1 MLRRLDRA
9 LFDDESSHIDRF
21 GWLLAVTVAAIV
33 VLSLIDLQPPESDIS
48 ADIGLAVVT
57 VFVGAAFVLS
67 LRAAGVSRRWRRI
80 ADVLVALGILGSVGL
95 IVGELVADADAG
107 ADATGERT
115 PSFLWLALSVS
126 TPFAVTR
133 RILKHRRVT
142 VATLLGAIS
151 TYLLIAVTFT
161 YVFLA
166 VDATQSGP
174 FFADPEPTTT
184 FMYFSL
190 TTVTTLG
197 YGDLAPTSE
206 LGRLLATTEAVVGQI
221 FLVTLVAALVGLF
234 AHGARGSSDG

>member
-1 MLRRLDRA
+1 MIRRLDRA

-33 VLSLIDLQPPESDIS
+33 VLSLIDLAPPESDLP

-57 VFVGAAFVLS
+57 LFVGAAFVLS
-67 LRAAGVSRRWRRI
+67 LRAAGVARRWRRA
-80 ADVLVALGILGSVGL
+80 ADVLVGLAILSSVLL
-95 IVGELVADADAG
+95 IAGELVVDADADAG
-107 ADATGERT
+107 RGDRT
-115 PSFLWLALSVS
+115 PSFLWLVLSAS

-161 YVFLA
+161 YLFLA
-166 VDATQSGP
+166 VDAAQTEP
-174 FFADPEPTTT
+174 FFAGAEPTTS

-197 YGDLAPTSE
+197 FGDLSPTTE

-234 AHGARGSSDG
+234 AQGARTTSDQ